1 MLVGRE
7 GGGLGRGFFLNDLSF
22 IVGRGFLSILNKII
36 KKGTRV
42 RGSRGKESPEKKWGE
57 GRLG

>member
-1 MLVGRE
+1 MYPMNSSPYDAAAVQPSSL
-7 GGGLGRGFFLNDLSF
+7 LLSYF
-22 IVGRGFLSILNKII
+22 ILLILNKII

-57 GRLG
+57 GWIG